1 MVKEERKW
9 CSMKDKGH
17 FYISLSK
24 SLIRIAGCVL
34 ALAGAGI
41 LSVPITFL
49 LAEVLGIA
57 EEVFDKR

>member
-1 MVKEERKW
+1 
-9 CSMKDKGH
+9 MKDKGH

-34 ALAGAGI
+34 AIAGTGI

>member
-1 MVKEERKW
+1 
-9 CSMKDKGH
+9 MKDKGH

-24 SLIRIAGCVL
+24 SLIRIVGCVL
-34 ALAGAGI
+34 AIAGADI